1 MTHVLEIGA
10 ENRYQISGTRFVTRL
25 TCRIFLVPIFW
36 YGFTAPISGRY
47 VMGIRL
53 SRSFAAIE
61 ELVHCERYRYVCRAT
76 VCRNVLQR
84 WVEL

>member
-1 MTHVLEIGA
+1 
-10 ENRYQISGTRFVTRL
+10 
-25 TCRIFLVPIFW
+25 
-36 YGFTAPISGRY
+36 
-47 VMGIRL
+47 MGIRL